1 MIKPTK
7 PIETYKDYGFKK
19 CKGEYGK
26 NGCYYLCVARG
37 CKMIFLSKE
46 CVSILDWEDKD
57 PRIHTKPNCRYSDQ
71 RTALDIVVE
80 LAIYGL
86 VSTLAF

>member
-7 PIETYKDYGFKK
+7 PVETYKDYGFKK

-26 NGCYYLCVARG
+26 NGCYYLCVSRG

-46 CVSILDWEDKD
+46 CVSILDWEDRD

-86 VSTLAF
+86 VSVEY